1 MDPLQT
7 HPANFLGVLGISTSP
22 QVSKVFALALGAGL
36 APGAAQALDTFDAQ
50 LEVGSSVSVAATVE
64 ALMLGIVLG
73 TVPITVPW
81 ASMRDFRMVFLQW

>member
-1 MDPLQT
+1 M
-7 HPANFLGVLGISTSP
+7 S
-22 QVSKVFALALGAGL
+22 ALALGAGL
-36 APGAAQALDTFDAQ
+36 APGAAQALDTFDAQQ

-81 ASMRDFRMVFLQW
+81 ASRKGFFRGVICFSHW